1 MDIKK
6 LKKIF
11 LGKICTIFTSPTN
24 RDYKSENPKTY
35 PKPLYTYFVGLIED
49 IDDWGIYTAQATTGL
64 PSFFLWTNVVGIAQE
79 ELLDPENEKDAEVI
93 ENIKSEYKEKI
104 KTIPALKDG
113 QYVDIENLDNI
124 SKGLSSGLQ

>member
-1 MDIKK
+1 MDINK

-11 LGKICTIFTSPTN
+11 IGKICTIFTNPIN

-49 IDDWGIYTAQATTGL
+49 IDDCGIYTTQIATGL
-64 PSFFLWTNVVGIAQE
+64 TSFFLWTNVVGIAQE
-79 ELLDPENEKDAEVI
+79 ELLDPKNKKDAEVI

-113 QYVDIENLDNI
+113 LYVDIENLDNI